1 MNENN
6 NDTKFYTAK
15 FDRTF
20 KEIFLK
26 ESNKDLLI
34 KLLENVLHVEINNLF
49 YQNIERNQGNIKV
62 RRKYLDCL
70 LETDQ
75 GCFHS

>member
-34 KLLENVLHVEINNLF
+34 KFI
-49 YQNIERNQGNIKV
+49 
-62 RRKYLDCL
+62 RKCL
-70 LETDQ
+70 T
-75 GCFHS
+75 C